1 MSGGSNV
8 VPFLI
13 VAAIVIVTV
22 IIENSRLTV
31 SKYRVTCRSLP
42 REFRGFRI
50 LQLSDLHGRRFGKDH
65 EKLLAKIRPLH
76 PDIIFITGDL
86 IDRKERR
93 ANQKIELVK
102 KLLKIAPVYI
112 SLGNH
117 EVDSRSR
124 SQPVLDEMA
133 RMGAH
138 VLINGKERLY
148 RGYSEID
155 IYGLALPSYFYKNDD
170 GSYDNLPPVTRAE
183 VEELCGKN
191 DENVFSILLAHSPI
205 PFEEYEKWGADL
217 IFSGHI
223 HGGIIRIPFTEKGL
237 LSPERVFFP
246 QFTYGIYRKF
256 GAYMIV
262 SRGLG
267 KFRLFNPAEIVLVSL
282 K

>member
-22 IIENSRLTV
+22 IVENSRLTV
-31 SKYRVTCRSLP
+31 TKYRVACKGLP

-50 LQLSDLHGRRFGKDH
+50 LHLSDLHSRRFGKDYD
-65 EKLLAKIRPLH
+65 KLLSKIRPLH
-76 PDIIFITGDL
+76 PDIIFFTGDL
-86 IDRKERR
+86 ICRKEHHAKR
-93 ANQKIELVK
+93 KISLVS

-117 EVDSRSR
+117 EIENM
-124 SQPVLDEMA
+124 SQAMPVLEEMSSL
-133 RMGAH
+133 GAH

-148 RGYSEID
+148 RGYGKID
-155 IYGLALPSYFYKNDD
+155 IYGLALSGYFFKNSD
-170 GSYDNLPPVTRAE
+170 GSYDNLPAVTRAE

-191 DENVFSILLAHSPI
+191 DETVFSILLAHSPL
-205 PFEEYEKWGADL
+205 PFEEYKKWGADL
-217 IFSGHI
+217 IFSGHM
-223 HGGIIRIPFTEKGL
+223 HGGVIRIPFTEKGL

-246 QFTYGIYRKF
+246 EFTHGVYRKF
-256 GAYMIV
+256 GVNMIV